1 VRRRDLAAAAVLLA
15 FGLFAVT
22 QALGLRFGTVVAPGP
37 GFFPLCLA
45 AALCLTSLALVVNG
59 WRTNRHGGPSYGPPK
74 PPDARGAPAKPR
86 HPSDAGGRRFAVI
99 GTLAALLVYA
109 LVLEWLGFLLATF
122 GLLVFFFMV
131 LQRQSWLVAVGGAVA
146 TALASYVV
154 FKVWLGV
161 NLPGGLLR
169 F

>member
-1 VRRRDLAAAAVLLA
+1 MRRRDLGAAAVLLA

-22 QALGLRFGTVVAPGP
+22 QARGLRFGTLAVPGP

-45 AALCLTSLALVVNG
+45 AALCLTSLALLVSAWRGVPGESAASVVVG
-59 WRTNRHGGPSYGPPK
+59 S
-74 PPDARGAPAKPR
+74 
-86 HPSDAGGRRFAVI
+86 RFAMA
-99 GTLAALLVYA
+99 GTLTALFVYA
-109 LVLEWLGFLLATF
+109 LVLEWAGFLLATCA
-122 GLLVFFFMV
+122 LLLFFFKA
-131 LQRQSWLVAVGGAVA
+131 LQRQSWVVAVGGAVA
-146 TALASYVV
+146 TSVVSHLV

>member
-1 VRRRDLAAAAVLLA
+1 MRRRDLGAAAVLLA

-22 QALGLRFGTVVAPGP
+22 QARGLRFGSIVAPGP
-37 GFFPLCLA
+37 GFFPLCLS
-45 AALCLTSLALVVNG
+45 AALCLTSLALLVG
-59 WRTNRHGGPSYGPPK
+59 AWRETPGT
-74 PPDARGAPAKPR
+74 AVAPA
-86 HPSDAGGRRFAVI
+86 AGGQRFAVI
-99 GTLAALLVYA
+99 GTLAGLLVYA
-109 LVLEWLGFLLATF
+109 LVLEPLGFLLATF
-122 GLLVFFFMV
+122 GLLLFFFKA

-146 TALASYVV
+146 TSLVSHLV

>member
-1 VRRRDLAAAAVLLA
+1 MRRRDLGAAAVLLV

-22 QALGLRFGTVVAPGP
+22 QARGLRFGSVVAPGP

-45 AALCLTSLALVVNG
+45 AALCLTSLALLVSAWQSELRPGAVV
-59 WRTNRHGGPSYGPPK
+59 S
-74 PPDARGAPAKPR
+74 A
-86 HPSDAGGRRFAVI
+86 AGGRRFAVM

-109 LVLEWLGFLLATF
+109 LVLEQLGFLLATF
-122 GLLVFFFMV
+122 GLLVFFFKA
-131 LQRQSWLVAVGGAVA
+131 LQRQRWLVAVVGAVA
-146 TALASYVV
+146 TALVSHLV